1 VVGITGGAS
10 GRSWTGQVLEKNKL
24 EGTCPGK
31 KTRAHPSMAVA
42 TESFT
47 VQLGAGTEELTALS
61 FIDRRKKPYR
71 RKQWVLVRS
80 LEKMLYGV
88 GLHSRSTGAFSAHL
102 SKCSMDGATLCC
114 EKARVDDETITQA
127 ELDAGGAL
135 WSRPQTP
142 LPTSSLIVC
151 HPLIRSSFRYDEA
164 AR

>member
-1 VVGITGGAS
+1 MQALCVWTALDSVVLG
-10 GRSWTGQVLEKNKL
+10 KNKL
-24 EGTCPGK
+24 DGSCPGK

-71 RKQWVLVRS
+71 RKQWILVRS

-88 GLHSRSTGAFSAHL
+88 GLHQRSTGAFSAHL

-127 ELDAGGAL
+127 ELDAGGGTLESTAN
-135 WSRPQTP
+135 
-142 LPTSSLIVC
+142 SLTDVVPHSVPPC
-151 HPLIRSSFRYDEA
+151 IRSSFRYDEA